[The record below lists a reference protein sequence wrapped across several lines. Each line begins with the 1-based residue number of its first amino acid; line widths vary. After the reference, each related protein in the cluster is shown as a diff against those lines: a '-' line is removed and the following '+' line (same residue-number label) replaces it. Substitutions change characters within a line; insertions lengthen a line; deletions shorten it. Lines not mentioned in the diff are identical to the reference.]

1 MQYMKASSGRQTAQ
15 APYEPPRLV
24 ELGTLSAVTLG
35 CDKRFGSSDGYT
47 FMGQSIICAS
57 P

>member
-1 MQYMKASSGRQTAQ
+1 MKRVSSGRHTAP

-24 ELGTLSAVTLG
+24 ELGTLSDVTLG
-35 CDKRFGSSDGYT
+35 CDKRFGQSDGFT
-47 FMGQSIICAS
+47 FMGQSIVCTS

>member
-1 MQYMKASSGRQTAQ
+1 MKSSSGRLTAQ
-15 APYEPPRLV
+15 ASYEPPRLV

-35 CDKRFGSSDGYT
+35 CDKRFGASDGYT
-47 FMGQSIICAS
+47 FMGQSIVCTS